1 MACSYNNQPA
11 AGIPVQQ
18 AAVYPFQCP
27 NTRPG
32 TLEQSPVAMAYVPWQ
47 QWQQTY
53 SLEKGFERGTIF
65 PDLDLTFNMGRCR

>member
-11 AGIPVQQ
+11 ATARPQ
-18 AAVYPFQCP
+18 APAYPFQCP

-47 QWQQTY
+47 QWQQT
-53 SLEKGFERGTIF
+53 
-65 PDLDLTFNMGRCR
+65 

>member
-11 AGIPVQQ
+11 ATARPQ
-18 AAVYPFQCP
+18 APAYPFQCP

-65 PDLDLTFNMGRCR
+65 PDLDLTFNMGRCH